1 MFILFPTIPLSHSS
15 VLLHSL
21 SLAFLFRLDRLW
33 ILLDSGST
41 PVTRQA
47 AAEQIGEV
55 QKLHPHELNNLL
67 KKVITIGVR
76 RRLVDIETQ
85 V

>member
-1 MFILFPTIPLSHSS
+1 MCAFFSRILATFESS
-15 VLLHSL
+15 PPYL
-21 SLAFLFRLDRLW
+21 SLVTLFRLERLW
-33 ILLDSGST
+33 ILLDTGST

-67 KKVITIGVR
+67 RKVKGP
-76 RRLVDIETQ
+76 
-85 V
+85 